1 MSDSISNN
9 KRIAKNTI
17 MLYMRTLFVMLIT
30 LYTSRVILQ
39 SLGVEDYGIYN
50 VVGGIITMFAFI
62 SSTLSTASQ
71 RYITF
76 ELGKGTDGNMN
87 KVFSICLLLHIVL
100 ALIIALLAEPI
111 GLWFIH
117 NKLLIPTERLNAA
130 VWVFQFTIVSMVIMF
145 LSVPFNALIVAYEK
159 MNAFAMI
166 SIVDAAMR
174 LIIAY
179 AIMLCSSDKLII
191 YAFLM
196 FVAQMII
203 QLCYMIYC
211 YRNFQESHYKYH
223 WDNALVKEM
232 GSFASW
238 SIFGNLAFVTYTQGL
253 NLLLGTFFLP
263 VVNAARGIA
272 VQVQSAVNNFVNS
285 FQTAINPQIT
295 KNYAAGNISEM
306 ISLVFRSSRFSFYL
320 LMFMAIPILLETELL
335 LKLWLKTA
343 PDCTVIFLRIIL
355 TTTLI
360 NSIANPLIISVKATG
375 NVKQYESTVGG
386 LMLLILPI
394 SYVLL
399 KLGFP
404 AVTVFVVHLLMEC
417 IAMIC
422 RILITRNLIHFS
434 IRFYFSEV
442 LLRILVVGLTSLV
455 VPSLIVYMMPQS
467 YVRLFF
473 VCGISVLCSGVS
485 IVAFGLTKGEKQFF
499 CNKVKQELHL

>member
-76 ELGKGTDGNMN
+76 ELGKGMDGNMN

-117 NKLLIPTERLNAA
+117 NKLLIPIERLNAA
-130 VWVFQFTIVSMVIMF
+130 VWVFQFTILSMIIMF

-166 SIVDAAMR
+166 SIVDAALR

-179 AIMLCSSDKLII
+179 AIMLCSLDKLII

-196 FVAQMII
+196 FVTQMII
-203 QLCYMIYC
+203 QLCYMTYC
-211 YRNFQESHYKYH
+211 YCKFPESHYTFH
-223 WDNALVKEM
+223 WDKALVKEM
-232 GSFASW
+232 GNFASW

-335 LKLWLKTA
+335 LKLWLKTV

-375 NVKQYESTVGG
+375 NVKKYESTVGG